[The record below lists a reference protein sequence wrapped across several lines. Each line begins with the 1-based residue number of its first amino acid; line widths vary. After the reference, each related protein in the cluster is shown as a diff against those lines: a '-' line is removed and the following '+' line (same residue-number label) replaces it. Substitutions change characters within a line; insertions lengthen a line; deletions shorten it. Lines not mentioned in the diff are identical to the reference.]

1 MAPSTGN
8 PDIGGLPFKI
18 LVVDDDEEDR
28 IILDEAFIEMGY
40 AAEVKKFITG
50 DALFNYL
57 GQIDAALMP
66 SVIVLDYVMGG
77 VTAMDVLKDLKKD
90 PRYSTIPVII
100 HSSSIPAF
108 IQDKLIKEGACAV
121 VEKGTRLD
129 AIRKFAM
136 SLKEFANYNKT

>member
-8 PDIGGLPFKI
+8 PDMGGLPFKI
-18 LVVDDDEEDR
+18 LVVDDDEDDR
-28 IILDEAFIEMGY
+28 IILDEAFTEMGY

-77 VTAMDVLKDLKKD
+77 VTAMDVLKD
-90 PRYSTIPVII
+90 
-100 HSSSIPAF
+100 SS
-108 IQDKLIKEGACAV
+108 
-121 VEKGTRLD
+121 
-129 AIRKFAM
+129 
-136 SLKEFANYNKT
+136 